1 MREKK
6 YIDRLYQ
13 EKFRDFE
20 AVPQE
25 EVWKSIST
33 KLQQGKRR
41 RSIAPLWYRI
51 AGVAAVF
58 ALIFL
63 LGDWINPSQQ
73 TTVVTS
79 EDIEQPDKIKIP
91 PAKENQVVATSIIQ
105 KKNSNSNISASEKME
120 SGNKKLISVAS
131 KNGSEE
137 YKKQLSVI
145 SSLSAERQKQKNPD
159 FETVSPP
166 LQLETEKS
174 TAKIA
179 LIKEKSIFEE
189 LPENKEMKV
198 VEENIPINKFEIST
212 HAAPV
217 FYGNLGEGNF
227 LAAQFNNN
235 ETQAE
240 VTYSYGV
247 QLAYAISKNLKIRSG
262 INKISM
268 SYNTMDVAYR
278 SVIRPN
284 AIHSINYPK
293 EQPDLQTNGFTHSKS
308 ISSTSR
314 TRVGT
319 LNGALLN
326 QQLGYL
332 EIPIS
337 LEYSIIDKRIG
348 LHIIGGASTLFL
360 EDNLVSVNSGNL
372 TTALGQANNLNNV
385 SFSTNIGFG
394 LDYNLSE
401 SFNLNLEPIFKY
413 QINTFN
419 SELMDSHPFYMAIY
433 TGISFEF

>member
-20 AVPQE
+20 AVPRE
-25 EVWKSIST
+25 EVWNSIST

-51 AGVAAVF
+51 AGVAAVL
-58 ALIFL
+58 ALILL
-63 LGDWINPSQQ
+63 LGDWFGTPQQ
-73 TTVVTS
+73 ANVVTS
-79 EDIEQPDKIKIP
+79 KEIEQPEKSNLP
-91 PAKENQVVATSIIQ
+91 PSEENRVAATPEIQ
-105 KKNSNSNISASEKME
+105 TENANISDSEKT
-120 SGNKKLISVAS
+120 GNETFVSTS
-131 KNGSEE
+131 SENRNE
-137 YKKQLSVI
+137 GAEKSLSVL
-145 SSLSAERQKQKNPD
+145 SSISAEGQEQKNLG
-159 FETVSPP
+159 FETATQP
-166 LQLETEKS
+166 LPQFETEKS
-174 TAKIA
+174 IA
-179 LIKEKSIFEE
+179 EIAPIKKKSIFEE
-189 LPENKEMKV
+189 LSKN
-198 VEENIPINKFEIST
+198 EEVTEIEEDVLINKFEIST

-227 LAAQFNNN
+227 LAPQFNNN
-235 ETQAE
+235 ETRAE

-268 SYNTMDVAYR
+268 SYNTLNVAYR

-284 AIHSINYPK
+284 AINAINYPK
-293 EQPDLQTNGFTHSKS
+293 EQPDLQTTGLAHDKL

-314 TRVGT
+314 ARVGT

-337 LEYSIIDKRIG
+337 LEYNIIDKKIG
-348 LHIIGGASTLFL
+348 LNIIGGASTLFL

-372 TTALGQANNLNNV
+372 TTALGQANNLNDV

-394 LDYNLSE
+394 LDYELTEN
-401 SFNLNLEPIFKY
+401 FNLNLEPIFKY
-413 QINTFN
+413 QISVFD
-419 SELMDSHPFYMAIY
+419 SKLMDYQPFYMAIY
-433 TGISFEF
+433 TGLSFEF